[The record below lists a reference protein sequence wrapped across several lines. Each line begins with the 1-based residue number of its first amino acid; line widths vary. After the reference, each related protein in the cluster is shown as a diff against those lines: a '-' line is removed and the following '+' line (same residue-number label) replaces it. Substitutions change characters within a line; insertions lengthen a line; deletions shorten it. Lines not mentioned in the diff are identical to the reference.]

1 MPEMT
6 RNRREVMRDAYPM
19 RDRIE
24 ALLRERPQTVP
35 ELAGALQAPS
45 HEVFLWLA
53 AMLRYGVAEARGKA
67 NSDGYFEYGLKEAQP

>member
-6 RNRREVMRDAYPM
+6 RNRREGLRDADPM
-19 RDRIE
+19 RDRIA
-24 ALLRERPQTVP
+24 ALLRQTPQTVP
-35 ELAGALQAPS
+35 ELADALHAPS

-67 NSDGYFEYGLKEAQP
+67 NPDGYYTYALKEVRS

>member
-1 MPEMT
+1 MPEIT
-6 RNRREVMRDAYPM
+6 RNFREVLRYAYPM

-35 ELAGALQAPS
+35 ELAEALQAPS

-53 AMLRYGVAEARGKA
+53 AMLRYNVAEPKGKA
-67 NSDGYFEYGLKEAQP
+67 NPEGYFEYALKEVRS